1 MNISL
6 AKVAGLAIG
15 GFLSLAATLAPAHA
29 AVYDWTLYDTSSA
42 AQGGLAYTG
51 SGTLTVSDTP
61 VASPYNATAY
71 EVTGITGTL
80 NGLTITGL
88 LGAGTASGNDNL
100 VFPNAPVAMDGS
112 GFAFETA
119 SGLKAVIWSFDSP
132 DVDGSIFVPTNN
144 NYAEY
149 INGGFDG
156 VGHFTLTPAPTS
168 VPEPASLALLGAG
181 LFGLGFIRRR
191 V

>member
-15 GFLSLAATLAPAHA
+15 GFVSLAATLAPAHA

-88 LGAGTASGNDNL
+88 LAAGTYVGNDNL
-100 VFPNAPVAMDGS
+100 VFPAALSVLDGS

-119 SGLKAVIWSFDSP
+119 SGLKAGIWGFNSP

-156 VGHFTLTPAPTS
+156 VGHFTLTAAP

-181 LFGLGFIRRR
+181 LFGLGFVRRR
-191 V
+191 RA